1 MITEIV
7 EQGERHLAIPIGAVG
22 RGSSHARIL
31 ALKRSPGWLA
41 REGRLTQWR
50 FQGVA
55 PQAGELLLYG
65 PLEPGRLLVSVLARP
80 LVEALPYLERL
91 VDALL
96 LLQAEGADGFPLQTD
111 AILFPD
117 QGGVLFLPPE
127 IMREIRGLRPFEKN
141 REVFEAVNHPDLTD
155 EAASCFSVSTLLY
168 RVITGRYPFTGQ
180 TAEEIHEQ
188 ARSLQVPSPGLEV
201 PEISPEVSSLVMAGL
216 GRLKGASPSLRGWRD
231 ALSAWQGR
239 DQYRQLPADE
249 KARRVRESSAVREGS
264 ERRFRQRV
272 FWRRHWKL
280 IAVVTAAVIIVGAG
294 LGSVLS
300 NVFAP
305 RPTRGFDPRK
315 VVESFYLGMNSL
327 DHATMEACVVNGAGR
342 QEITEATNLYVITRV
357 TAAYEGKPNIVPAD
371 GWDRDGRPP
380 LDPLVA
386 VYGVTGL
393 LLTQEQ
399 GEPQPVFKVDYEKWA
414 PLSSSDE
421 DSGLT
426 QIPKGPRFAGTRTTD
441 RVFLRLD
448 KGDWVIYRMD
458 RLSASAMDS
467 PK

>member
-1 MITEIV
+1 MVTEIV
-7 EQGERHLAIPIGAVG
+7 EQGERHLAIPIGAIG
-22 RGSSHARIL
+22 RGGSHARIL
-31 ALKRSPGWLA
+31 ALKKSPGWLA
-41 REGRLTQWR
+41 REGHLTQWR

-55 PQAGELLLYG
+55 QRAGELLLYG
-65 PLEPGRLLVSVLARP
+65 PLETGRPLTAVLARP
-80 LVEALPYLERL
+80 LGEALPFLERL

-96 LLQAEGADGFPLQTD
+96 LMKAEGTGSFPLQTD
-111 AILFPD
+111 AVLFPD

-141 REVFEAVNHPDLTD
+141 REVFEAVNHPDLMD
-155 EAASCFSVSTLLY
+155 EAASCFSVATLLY
-168 RVITGRYPFTGQ
+168 RVITGRLPFTGQ
-180 TAEEIHEQ
+180 TPEEIHEQ
-188 ARSLQVPSPGLEV
+188 ARSLQVPSPVLEV

-216 GRLKGASPSLRGWRD
+216 GRLKGAQPSLRQWRD
-231 ALSAWQGR
+231 ALSAWQGQG
-239 DQYRQLPADE
+239 QYRELSAE
-249 KARRVRESSAVREGS
+249 ERARLVRESSSVREGS
-264 ERRFRQRV
+264 ERRFRQRE

-280 IAVVTAAVIIVGAG
+280 IAVVTAAVIVVGAG

-305 RPTRGFDPRK
+305 RPTRGFDAGK
-315 VVESFYLGMNSL
+315 VVESFYLGMNGF

-357 TAAYEGKPNIVPAD
+357 TTAYEGKPNIVPAD
-371 GWDRDGRPP
+371 GWDRDGRPA
-380 LDPLVA
+380 LDPLVT

-393 LLTQEQ
+393 ILTQEQ
-399 GEPQPVFKVDYEKWA
+399 GEPQPVFRVDYEKWTPA
-414 PLSSSDE
+414 GASEE

-426 QIPKGPRFAGTRTTD
+426 DIPKGPRFEGTRTTD

-467 PK
+467 PL